1 MVFIKMG
8 SGVICMKRAF
18 IILGNNKDTQEL
30 IDNLRKRDS
39 GTITIVDEALEY
51 GLSRRGDLTYVN
63 WTYVESVKDM
73 DLPFV
78 YYHHI
83 PTVQRRDGRKWRR
96 SLSSVG

>member
-1 MVFIKMG
+1 
-8 SGVICMKRAF
+8 MKAF
-18 IILGNNKDTQEL
+18 IILGNNKDTEGL
-30 IDNLRKRDS
+30 IEHLRNRDS
-39 GTITIVDEALEY
+39 GTITIVDEERGN
-51 GLSRRGDLTYVN
+51 GLSRIGDLTYVN

-83 PTVQRRDGRKWRR
+83 PLMHRRDGRKWRR

>member
-1 MVFIKMG
+1 MR
-8 SGVICMKRAF
+8 SGVIRMRMKAF

-39 GTITIVDEALEY
+39 GTITIVDEELEY

-63 WTYVESVKDM
+63 GTYVDSVKDM
-73 DLPFV
+73 GLPFV

-83 PTVQRRDGRKWRR
+83 PPMHRRDGRKWRR
-96 SLSSVG
+96 SLSSIG

>member
-1 MVFIKMG
+1 MVFIKME
-8 SGVICMKRAF
+8 SGVIWMKRAF

-39 GTITIVDEALEY
+39 GTITIVDEELGN

-83 PTVQRRDGRKWRR
+83 PPMHRRDGRKWRR

>member
-8 SGVICMKRAF
+8 SGVIWMKRAF

-39 GTITIVDEALEY
+39 GTITIVDEELGN

-63 WTYVESVKDM
+63 WTYIESVKDM
-73 DLPFV
+73 NLPFV
-78 YYHHI
+78 YYHYI
-83 PTVQRRDGRKWRR
+83 PPTHRRDGRKWRR

>member
-1 MVFIKMG
+1 ME

-18 IILGNNKDTQEL
+18 IILGDNKDTQEL

-39 GTITIVDEALEY
+39 GTITIVDEALED
-51 GLSRRGDLTYVN
+51 GLTRKGDLTYVN

-83 PTVQRRDGRKWRR
+83 PPTHRRDGRKWRR
-96 SLSSVG
+96 SLSSVE

>member
-1 MVFIKMG
+1 M
-8 SGVICMKRAF
+8 S
-18 IILGNNKDTQEL
+18 NNKDTQEL

-39 GTITIVDEALEY
+39 GTITIVDEDQKY
-51 GLSRRGDLTYVN
+51 GLSRKGDLTYVN
-63 WTYVESVKDM
+63 STYVESVKDM

-83 PTVQRRDGRKWRR
+83 PIIQRRDGRKWRR

>member
-1 MVFIKMG
+1 MRMR
-8 SGVICMKRAF
+8 MRAF

-30 IDNLRKRDS
+30 IDHLRKRDS
-39 GTITIVDEALEY
+39 GTITIVDEALED

-83 PTVQRRDGRKWRR
+83 PPIQRRDGRKWRR
-96 SLSSVG
+96 SLSSIG